1 MLTII
6 NIGILDKFDKE
17 LQKLKREITSDEATE
32 AVVALNNNR
41 APGKDDITA
50 EFIKYCAKNDTQ
62 GNKRY
67 SKQYI

>member
-1 MLTII
+1 MLVLTII

-41 APGKDDITA
+41 APGKDNMYMMT
-50 EFIKYCAKNDTQ
+50 
-62 GNKRY
+62 KRKENIY
-67 SKQYI
+67 